1 MSWVCW
7 MEFCCCVIM
16 DRSRKFS
23 PVWNHF
29 DLLTPNKVKCRLC
42 STELSYINKSTSS
55 MLRHYRARHGGDEE
69 SADTRENT
77 PVPKQA
83 VDEAV
88 VNMIIKD
95 CQPLSLVENEGFREL
110 LKLIIPSY
118 VLPSRKV
125 CLRKV
130 IIIFFLGHN
139 LWETFD
145 MEVEENKRTSN
156 ATADSILE
164 VQRYLAESNLPRK
177 QDPLQYWKSNER
189 AYPHLHEL
197 ALKCLCSPCSSVPC
211 ERVFSKAGE
220 LVSKRRNR
228 LGAKH
233 FRNCCSSIKMHKQI
247 TSFLKYFISYD

>member
-77 PVPKQA
+77 P
-83 VDEAV
+83 
-88 VNMIIKD
+88 
-95 CQPLSLVENEGFREL
+95 
-110 LKLIIPSY
+110 
-118 VLPSRKV
+118 
-125 CLRKV
+125 
-130 IIIFFLGHN
+130 GHN

-228 LGAKH
+228 LGAKTLQKLLLL
-233 FRNCCSSIKMHKQI
+233 NKNA
-247 TSFLKYFISYD
+247 